1 MDTNSEVGLELDPD
15 VMVNKEQEQ
24 STTAIDQKYGVSLF
38 QDRDASYQLYQYDQ
52 IDGEIYND
60 DTNYQLEID
69 SNQFSN
75 LFTSP
80 EVYSVETSVITADFT
95 NILYGILIIQLLV
108 VGYFIVKIVKVK
120 GSR

>member
-1 MDTNSEVGLELDPD
+1 MDTNSEIKLELDPD

-38 QDRDASYQLYQYDQ
+38 QDKEADYTLYQYDQ
-52 IDGEIYND
+52 VNNEIYHD
-60 DTNYQLEID
+60 DTDYQLEID

-75 LFTSP
+75 LFTDP
-80 EVYSVETSVITADFT
+80 EVYSVETSVITTDVT
-95 NILYGILIIQLLV
+95 NLLYGILLIQILV
-108 VGYFIVKIVKVK
+108 VGYFIVKIVKIK